1 MNYAVSVFSA
11 FQYRFFLEAFLILI
25 LLAFVLPLLGNRMSQ
40 RGETML
46 SDTLSHSSLAGIAIG
61 LAIGSFSSGAD
72 YLTLLF
78 SVGTSLIAAFAVLWM
93 RNYLKDEKENAL
105 TILLSFALGLTGI
118 LTKYIKGNRIDSY
131 FFGSLFTITRFQFWA
146 LFIASIAAL
155 LYEIFFYRTNLA
167 MLYSKDEMKADGKP
181 VVLYE
186 ILDTFFLASFIALA
200 SNVVGV
206 LLIASFVSIPA
217 ATGRKLASSYKG
229 SILVSIVLSLTTSLF
244 GLFLSYVFDIHVG
257 GCIVMAMTFVSLLI
271 LTAYYFAKRKKS
283 SEAPASDK

>member
-1 MNYAVSVFSA
+1 MIFAENVFSA
-11 FQYRFFLEAFLILI
+11 FQYRFFLEAFFILI
-25 LLAFVLPLLGNRMSQ
+25 LLALILPLLGNRMSQ

-61 LAIGSFSSGAD
+61 LAVGSFSGQTD
-72 YLTLLF
+72 VLTLVF
-78 SVGTSLIAAFAVLWM
+78 SVGTSLIASFLVLWM

-131 FFGSLFTITRFQFWA
+131 FFGSLFTITPFQFWT
-146 LFIASIAAL
+146 LFGASIVVL
-155 LYEIFFYRTNLA
+155 LFEFFFYRTNLA
-167 MLYSKDEMKADGKP
+167 LLYSKDEMKADRLP
-181 VVLYE
+181 TALYE
-186 ILDTFFLASFIALA
+186 VLDTFFLSSFIALA

-229 SILVSIVLSLTTSLF
+229 SLLISAVFSLVTSLI
-244 GLFLSYVFDIHVG
+244 GLFVSYAFDIHVG
-257 GCIVMAMTFVSLLI
+257 GCIVMVMTFAGLVILLS
-271 LTAYYFAKRKKS
+271 AYFAKRKKS
-283 SEAPASDK
+283 SSGV

>member
-1 MNYAVSVFSA
+1 MIFAENVFSA
-11 FQYRFFLEAFLILI
+11 FQYRFFLEAFFLLI
-25 LLAFVLPLLGNRMSQ
+25 LLALILPLLGNRMSQ

-61 LAIGSFSSGAD
+61 LAVGSFSGQTD
-72 YLTLLF
+72 VLTLVF
-78 SVGTSLIAAFAVLWM
+78 SVGTSLIASFLVLWM

-131 FFGSLFTITRFQFWA
+131 FFGSLFTITPFQFWT
-146 LFIASIAAL
+146 LFGAS
-155 LYEIFFYRTNLA
+155 
-167 MLYSKDEMKADGKP
+167 
-181 VVLYE
+181 
-186 ILDTFFLASFIALA
+186 TFFLSSFIALA

-229 SILVSIVLSLTTSLF
+229 SLLISAVFSLLTSLI
-244 GLFLSYVFDIHVG
+244 GLFVSYAFDIHVG
-257 GCIVMAMTFVSLLI
+257 GCIVMVMTFAGLVILLS
-271 LTAYYFAKRKKS
+271 AYLAKRKKS
-283 SEAPASDK
+283 SSGV